1 MLLPLLLSFA
11 LAGADDP
18 PVKVSLNNDNYFEPG
33 DKARVEVKLAED
45 GYLLVLRADAQG
57 RVRVLYPLD
66 PSDDNFVRGRR
77 TIEVRGR
84 GDREAFFIDDKDG
97 SGVVLAARSVA
108 PFQFDEFVRGDHWD
122 YRVLDTRG
130 SGDDKETALLDM
142 VQRMSPDAHFD
153 YDVVA
158 YVVSSRPHDAY
169 HTHVAVGVGWGWG
182 YPYPYGVGVGFGWG
196 YPYYYSACDPFF
208 YSCYSPFYYSPYAYT
223 SYGYPYPYRYYG
235 YPYRGNYYGGGYGYG
250 YRPRNTFINRTGTG
264 IAVQTTFRNRSNA
277 GTGIGVQTTF
287 RDRSNP
293 TAGGIGPNFR
303 VPDGA
308 LIARRRSTTV
318 PVRDAM
324 QRDRGTSADRDAWVG
339 RRSAGG
345 GGGVEGS
352 RSGSGGGGGGDRSAD
367 RPSERRGGGGSGW
380 SAPRGSS
387 GGGDRGARA
396 APSNRSGGGG
406 GHSGGGGGG
415 GGGGGRRRP

>member
-11 LAGADDP
+11 LAGGDDP

-153 YDVVA
+153 YDVVT
-158 YVVSSRPHDAY
+158 YVVSSPPPDAY
-169 HTHVAVGVGWGWG
+169 HRHVAVGVARGWAD
-182 YPYPYGVGVGFGWG
+182 PY
-196 YPYYYSACDPFF
+196 
-208 YSCYSPFYYSPYAYT
+208 
-223 SYGYPYPYRYYG
+223 
-235 YPYRGNYYGGGYGYG
+235 
-250 YRPRNTFINRTGTG
+250 
-264 IAVQTTFRNRSNA
+264 
-277 GTGIGVQTTF
+277 
-287 RDRSNP
+287 
-293 TAGGIGPNFR
+293 
-303 VPDGA
+303 PDGA

-324 QRDRGTSADRDAWVG
+324 QRDRGTPADRDAWVG

-345 GGGVEGS
+345 SGGVDGS

-406 GHSGGGGGG
+406 GGSRAG

>member
-1 MLLPLLLSFA
+1 MLLPLLLSLA
-11 LAGADDP
+11 LAGGDDP
-18 PVKVSLNNDNYFEPG
+18 PIKVSLDNDGYFQPG

-45 GYLLVLRADAQG
+45 GYLLVLRADAAG

-66 PSDDNFVRGRR
+66 PSDDNFVRGRK

-153 YDVVA
+153 YDVVT
-158 YVVSSRPHDAY
+158 YVVSSNASDGHGY
-169 HTHVAVGVGWGWG
+169 HAGWHVAVGFGWG
-182 YPYPYGVGVGFGWG
+182 YPYPVGIGFGWG

-208 YSCYSPFYYSPYAYT
+208 YSCYSPYFYSPYAYT
-223 SYGYPYPYRYYG
+223 FYGYPYPYGSYG
-235 YPYRGNYYGGGYGYG
+235 YSYPYRYYAGGGYRYP
-250 YRPRNTFINRTGTG
+250 YRPRDTFINRTGTG
-264 IAVQTTFRNRSNA
+264 IGVQTTFRNRSNA
-277 GTGIGVQTTF
+277 ATGIGVQGTF

-293 TAGGIGPNFR
+293 TAGVIGPSFR
-303 VPDGA
+303 APDGA
-308 LIARRRSTTV
+308 LFARRRSTSV
-318 PVRDAM
+318 PVRDAV
-324 QRDRGTSADRDAWVG
+324 QRGRGTPADRDSWVG

-345 GGGVEGS
+345 N
-352 RSGSGGGGGGDRSAD
+352 GSGDRTAD
-367 RPSERRGGGGSGW
+367 RPSERRGSGGGGW

-396 APSNRSGGGG
+396 APTNRSGGGV
-406 GHSGGGGGG
+406 GHFGGGGSRAGGSGG